1 MLSFDDTSLGPSS
14 GSFSSRWEADNIKSV
29 KRGDNAALR
38 HMPQFA
44 AEKEGGLSE
53 EEEGSGSLRRRGAR
67 KAKLNQGRL
76 DRVRQRRIEANARER
91 NRMHGLNSAL
101 DTLRKVVPCY
111 SKTQKLSKIETLR
124 LAKNYIWA
132 LSEILNSG
140 KRPDLLTFVQSLCKG
155 LSQPTTNLVAGCL
168 QLNARS
174 FLSDCSSFPLTP
186 EAVGL
191 GPADGGRTVTP
202 YSTRYESLY
211 SSPSPGCPSPEAV
224 GRLSPALNLNR
235 IFSLKQEEVAE
246 YRSCHLGLRLCSIG
260 QGSSAELGPYGIHL
274 RDQLYQVQEQLSKP
288 FHT

>member
-1 MLSFDDTSLGPSS
+1 MLSFDDSSLDPSN
-14 GSFSSRWEADNIKSV
+14 GSFGSSWEADNIPSL
-29 KRGDNAALR
+29 KRADDAALR
-38 HMPQFA
+38 HMLQVS
-44 AEKEGGLSE
+44 AEKERGLSE
-53 EEEGSGSLRRRGAR
+53 EEEGSGSLRRRGPR
-67 KAKLNQGRL
+67 KAKLNQARL

-168 QLNARS
+168 QLNARIS
-174 FLSDCSSFPLTP
+174 ENSSLPARP

-191 GPADGGRTVTP
+191 GPADGSGTVTA
-202 YSTRYESLY
+202 YGTRYESLY
-211 SSPSPGCPSPEAV
+211 SSPPLSCPSPEAT
-224 GRLSPALNLNR
+224 GRLSPALNLSR
-235 IFSLKQEEVAE
+235 LFSLKQEEAAG
-246 YRSCHLGLRLCSIG
+246 YRSCHLGLRFCSIS
-260 QGSSAELGPYGIHL
+260 QGSSAEIGPYGIHL

-288 FHT
+288 FQT